1 MYAIAIICLM
11 VGADQVM
18 KAWVVNHIS
27 MSSFHQLLPGLMG
40 LTNLHN
46 DGAAWSMLEGQ
57 QWFFT
62 LISILAIA
70 ILGALLYRYRE
81 NRGLTIGLAL
91 IMAGTIGNFID
102 RLRFHYVVDMFQT
115 EFINFPVFNIADA
128 CLTVGVIIIV
138 IKVLKEDEHADAGQ
152 KASHKHS

>member
-11 VGADQVM
+11 VAADQVL
-18 KAWVVNHIS
+18 KAWVSSHIA
-27 MSSFHQLLPGLMG
+27 MEGFHQLLPGIMG

-57 QWFFT
+57 QWFFA
-62 LISILAIA
+62 LVSILAIA
-70 ILGALLYRYRE
+70 ILGALLYYYRDE
-81 NRGLTIGLAL
+81 RGLTIGLAL

-115 EFINFPVFNIADA
+115 EFINFPVFNVADA
-128 CLTVGVIIIV
+128 CLTVGVIIII
-138 IKVLKEDEHADAGQ
+138 IKVLREDDQVNGRS
-152 KASHKHS
+152 KTGHKHS

>member
-11 VGADQVM
+11 VGADQVL
-18 KAWVVNHIS
+18 KAWVSSHIA
-27 MSSFHQLLPGLMG
+27 MEGFHELVPGMMG

-57 QWFFT
+57 QWFFI
-62 LISILAIA
+62 LVSILAMA
-70 ILGALLYRYRE
+70 ILGALLYRYKDDHWM
-81 NRGLTIGLAL
+81 TVGLAL

-115 EFINFPVFNIADA
+115 EMIRFPVFNIADA
-128 CLTVGVIIIV
+128 CLTVGVIIII
-138 IKVLKEDEHADAGQ
+138 IKVLREDDYDDGRR
-152 KASHKHS
+152 KANHQHS

>member
-18 KAWVVNHIS
+18 KAWVVSHIS

-81 NRGLTIGLAL
+81 NRGLTFGLAL